1 LIRLLLDQGLPR
13 STVAALNAVGW
24 DVVHVADRGMS
35 RSRDAE
41 ILDHARRENR
51 ICVTLD
57 ADFHAILAVTNA
69 SGPTV
74 IRIRREGLDG
84 TAIAG
89 LLEAIW
95 PHIEL
100 PVTTGAMITVTEH
113 SVRIRHLP
121 ISDNPTPLSDNA

>member
-1 LIRLLLDQGLPR
+1 
-13 STVAALNAVGW
+13 
-24 DVVHVADRGMS
+24 MS

-41 ILDHARRENR
+41 ILDSAQRENR

-84 TAIAG
+84 EAIAS
-89 LLEAIW
+89 LLKTIW
-95 PHIEL
+95 PQIEL
-100 PVTTGAMITVTEH
+100 HVTTDAMITVTEN
-113 SVRIRHLP
+113 SVRIRRLP